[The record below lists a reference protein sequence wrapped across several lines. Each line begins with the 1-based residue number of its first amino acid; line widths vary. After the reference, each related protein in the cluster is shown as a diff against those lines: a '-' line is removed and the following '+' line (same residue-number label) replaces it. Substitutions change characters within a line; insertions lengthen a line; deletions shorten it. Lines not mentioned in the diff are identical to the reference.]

1 VLTGGLISATGNITG
16 GNVLFGSGI
25 VSGTGDIYAGNIF
38 ANITG
43 NIDAAGSNTEIQFNV
58 DGLLGASAGLT
69 FNTTGNVLTAN
80 GNISGAN
87 FLTAGVVSATGNIT
101 GNFFLGN

>member
-1 VLTGGLISATGNITG
+1 MCSSDL
-16 GNVLFGSGI
+16 
-25 VSGTGDIYAGNIF
+25 YAGNIF

-43 NIDAAGSNTEIQFNV
+43 NIDAAGNNTEVQFNNNN
-58 DGLLGASAGLT
+58 LLGASAGFT

-80 GNISGAN
+80 GNINGSN

-101 GNFFLGN
+101 GNFFPRVGIVHF